1 MKKSSFYKLIA
12 TFLLV
17 ISILCFYLGY
27 SQVKS
32 PILLALAFHD
42 VSDDEKDFFSIKQ
55 DKLFSII
62 KKLQK
67 HDYKAITPRQF
78 ESELLLASNQRKGRK
93 FIVTFDDGRSESAN
107 AIRTLKTKFGISSAL
122 FIVLD
127 LIGKPDYMDLSTII
141 DLKENYD
148 CFIGLHGQRH
158 VEVTKILEEKTD
170 LTKEL
175 KTAREILGKLV
186 NQEIT
191 WFSYPYGETNDEAK
205 KSLKESGLHIAFNV
219 LGGNIK
225 ENDDLLFINR
235 IMYIK
240 NAKEKGMPD
249 PESWAPPYT
258 VSNGTLTVTLSLLVG
273 FLSINWFLNAKK
285 AKINEMKKKQNNL

>member
-1 MKKSSFYKLIA
+1 MKKSTFYTLIA
-12 TFLLV
+12 TILFV

-42 VSDDEKDFFSIKQ
+42 VSDNEKDFFAIKQ
-55 DKLFSII
+55 DKLNSII
-62 KKLQK
+62 KKLLK
-67 HDYKAITPRQF
+67 HDYKAITPKEF
-78 ESELLLASNQRKGRK
+78 EAELSLNQNQREGRK
-93 FIVTFDDGRSESAN
+93 FIVTFDDARAESAK
-107 AIRTLKTKFGISSAL
+107 AIKALKTEFGISSTV
-122 FIVLD
+122 FIILD

-148 CFIGLHGQRH
+148 CFIGIHGQRH
-158 VEVTKILEEKTD
+158 IELTKILEEKSD

-186 NQEIT
+186 NQEVT
-191 WFSYPYGETNDEAK
+191 WLSYPYGETNDEVK
-205 KSLKESGLHIAFNV
+205 KSLKAAGLQLAFNV
-219 LGGNIK
+219 QGGNI
-225 ENDDLLFINR
+225 EESFDLLSLNR

-249 PESWAPPYT
+249 PEAWAPPYT
-258 VSNGTLTVTLSLLVG
+258 VSNGGLIVTLSLLVG

-285 AKINEMKKKQNNL
+285 AKIQEMRKKQNNL